1 MNAGPV
7 LLEAVELSVRFG
19 GVAALSD
26 VSFTV
31 EEGEVVGLIGPNG
44 AGKTTCIDALSGF
57 QPLHGGHVRFA
68 GEDLDLLAPHQR
80 ARKGFVRTFQSLDL
94 FDDLTV
100 RENLVVAVD
109 TPTWR
114 STITDAL
121 WPKRHRHDGVDET
134 IDLVGLGPIADRR
147 PAELSNGERHRVS
160 LGRALVSKPRLVLLD
175 EPAAGLDPTES
186 AELGRLLRSL
196 PGRGVSILLVD
207 HDMALVMEICD
218 RLHVLD
224 FGCLIASGAPAEV
237 RADPAVVTA
246 YLGTQPEPARADG
259 TGPAAD
265 GSGPAAEGSGVPQ

>member
-224 FGCLIASGAPAEV
+224 FGCLIASGPPAEV
-237 RADPAVVTA
+237 RCDPAVVTA

-259 TGPAAD
+259 TGPAE
-265 GSGPAAEGSGVPQ
+265 SGEQA

>member
-94 FDDLTV
+94 FDDLVHFTRAFPHPRV
-100 RENLVVAVD
+100 AIEAPLVEVEELRC
-109 TPTWR
+109 PGHGRRRWR
-114 STITDAL
+114 RAYFASTAGGT
-121 WPKRHRHDGVDET
+121 R
-134 IDLVGLGPIADRR
+134 PI
-147 PAELSNGERHRVS
+147 GERVARWGMRTRMTP
-160 LGRALVSKPRLVLLD
+160 LGAGKRALRGGSAPPDRNRCSRWIAPRG
-175 EPAAGLDPTES
+175 AS
-186 AELGRLLRSL
+186 ARPRDS
-196 PGRGVSILLVD
+196 
-207 HDMALVMEICD
+207 
-218 RLHVLD
+218 
-224 FGCLIASGAPAEV
+224 F
-237 RADPAVVTA
+237 
-246 YLGTQPEPARADG
+246 ARW
-259 TGPAAD
+259 
-265 GSGPAAEGSGVPQ
+265 